1 MTYTNEELEI
11 LFSQGNSKINKSV
24 KLSEA
29 DRKANVKIFCKE
41 PYAQELY
48 DKYFGS
54 ESGRQLLT
62 GSKDIPVGEIRTV
75 SLKKIDFAM
84 SMVEMED
91 VSSMTSIFVPFREFS
106 EEPSL
111 SLLNEDKDRKYKVM
125 IYKSNMSEILGSEKK
140 CAALTLRE
148 DVEYFTKNNK
158 WFYVKVVELIKGGY
172 LAIYKNQIK
181 CFLPGSHAAANVIR
195 DFSEYLHK
203 EIPVMVEN
211 YDSVNNLFIVSYKK
225 YIKETLPEKVS
236 DLSFSQKYTGTLT
249 NNPYDFGIFVEF
261 QNYYTGLI
269 HKSDFENDAA
279 FKEFSKGL
287 RSGNQIDFWVKD
299 VVQKKGEYR
308 IILTTN
314 PDSIDPV
321 KKSWQSLKDGI
332 ENQVLNYSYDKG
344 SMKMTLPDEQT
355 ISVSVSATVMQ
366 DHKIDGRVLIQ
377 KVDVLK
383 QNLGFEILLD

>member
-1 MTYTNEELEI
+1 MTYTNEELEL
-11 LFSQGNSKINKSV
+11 LFAQGNSKVNKLI
-24 KLSEA
+24 KLSAA
-29 DRKANVKIFCKE
+29 DKKAGVKIFCKE
-41 PYAQELY
+41 PYAQDLY
-48 DKYFGS
+48 DRYFGS
-54 ESGRQLLT
+54 EAGHHIPV
-62 GSKDIPVGEIRTV
+62 GNKDIPVGEIRTV
-75 SLKKIDFAM
+75 SIKKIDFSA

-91 VSSMTSIFVPFREFS
+91 TSTMTSIFVPFREFS
-106 EEPSL
+106 QEPSL

-148 DVEYFTKNNK
+148 DVEYFAKNNK

-236 DLSFSQKYTGTLT
+236 DLSFSQQYTGTLT
-249 NNPYDFGIFVEF
+249 NNPYDFGVFVEF

-279 FKEFSKGL
+279 FKEFCKGL
-287 RSGNQIDFWVKD
+287 RSGDKIDFWVKD

-308 IILTTN
+308 IILTVN
-314 PDSIDPV
+314 PDTIDPV
-321 KKSWQSLKDGI
+321 KKSWQLLKESI
-332 ENQVLNYSYDKG
+332 EGQALEYTYEKG
-344 SMKMTLPDEQT
+344 SVKMLLPDGQT
-355 ISVSVSATVMQ
+355 ISVSVSQQVMQ
-366 DHKIDGRVLIQ
+366 DYPTEGRLLIE

-383 QNLGFEILLD
+383 QNLGFNLLSN

>member
-11 LFSQGNSKINKSV
+11 LFSQGNSKINNSV

-41 PYAQELY
+41 PYAQDLY

-54 ESGRQLLT
+54 EAGHQLPT
-62 GSKDIPVGEIRTV
+62 ASKDIPVGEIRTV

-91 VSSMTSIFVPFREFS
+91 SSTMTSIFVPFREFS
-106 EEPSL
+106 QEPSL
-111 SLLNEDKDRKYKVM
+111 SLLNEDRKYKVM

-225 YIKETLPEKVS
+225 YIKETLPQKVS

-332 ENQVLNYSYDKG
+332 ENQILNYSYSKG
-344 SMKMTLPDEQT
+344 SMTMTLPDEQT

-366 DHKIDGRVLIQ
+366 DHSVDGRVLIQ
-377 KVDVLK
+377 KVDVIK
-383 QNLGFEILLD
+383 QNLGFEVLLD

>member
-1 MTYTNEELEI
+1 MTYTNEELEL
-11 LFSQGNSKINKSV
+11 LFAQGNSKVNKLI
-24 KLSEA
+24 KLSAA
-29 DRKANVKIFCKE
+29 DKKAGVKIFCKE
-41 PYAQELY
+41 PYAQDLY
-48 DKYFGS
+48 DRYFGS
-54 ESGRQLLT
+54 EAGHQVPV
-62 GSKDIPVGEIRTV
+62 GNKDIPVGEIRTV
-75 SLKKIDFAM
+75 SIKKIDFSA

-91 VSSMTSIFVPFREFS
+91 AASMTSIFVPFREFS
-106 EEPSL
+106 QEPTL
-111 SLLNEDKDRKYKVM
+111 SLLNDDANRTYKVM
-125 IYKSNMSEILGSEKK
+125 IYKSNMNEILGSEKK

-148 DVEYFTKNNK
+148 DVEYFAKNNK

-211 YDSVNNLFIVSYKK
+211 YDSINNLFIVSYKK

-236 DLSFSQKYTGTLT
+236 DLSFSEQYTGTLT
-249 NNPYDFGIFVEF
+249 NNPYDFGVFVEF

-279 FKEFSKGL
+279 FKEFCKGL
-287 RSGNQIDFWVKD
+287 RSGDKIDFWVKD

-308 IILTTN
+308 IILTVN
-314 PDSIDPV
+314 PESIDPV
-321 KKSWQSLKDGI
+321 KKSWQTLKESI
-332 ENQVLNYSYDKG
+332 EGQALEYTYEKG
-344 SMKMTLPDEQT
+344 SVKMVLPDGQT
-355 ISVSVSATVMQ
+355 ISVSVSQQVMQ
-366 DHKIDGRVLIQ
+366 DYPSFGRLLIE

-383 QNLGFEILLD
+383 QNLGFNLLSN

>member
-1 MTYTNEELEI
+1 MTYTNEELEL
-11 LFSQGNSKINKSV
+11 LFAQGNSKVNKLI
-24 KLSEA
+24 KLSAA
-29 DRKANVKIFCKE
+29 DKKAGVKIFCKE
-41 PYAQELY
+41 PYAQDLY
-48 DKYFGS
+48 DRYFGS
-54 ESGRQLLT
+54 EAGHYIPV
-62 GSKDIPVGEIRTV
+62 GNKDIPVGEIRTV
-75 SLKKIDFAM
+75 SIKKIDFSA

-91 VSSMTSIFVPFREFS
+91 TSTMTSIFVPFREFS
-106 EEPSL
+106 QEPSL

-148 DVEYFTKNNK
+148 DVEYFAKNNK

-236 DLSFSQKYTGTLT
+236 DLSFSQQYTGTLT
-249 NNPYDFGIFVEF
+249 NNPYDFGVFVEF

-279 FKEFSKGL
+279 FKEFCKGL
-287 RSGNQIDFWVKD
+287 RSGDKIDFWVKD

-308 IILTTN
+308 IILTVN
-314 PDSIDPV
+314 PDTIDPV
-321 KKSWQSLKDGI
+321 KKSWQLLKESI
-332 ENQVLNYSYDKG
+332 EGQALEYTYEKG
-344 SMKMTLPDEQT
+344 SVKMLLPDGQT
-355 ISVSVSATVMQ
+355 ISVSVSQQVMQ
-366 DHKIDGRVLIQ
+366 DYPTEGRLLIE

-383 QNLGFEILLD
+383 QNLGFNLLSN

>member
-11 LFSQGNSKINKSV
+11 LFSQGNSKINNSV

-41 PYAQELY
+41 PYAQDLY

-54 ESGRQLLT
+54 EAGHQLPT
-62 GSKDIPVGEIRTV
+62 ASKDIPVGEIRTV

-106 EEPSL
+106 QEPSL
-111 SLLNEDKDRKYKVM
+111 SLLNEDRKYKVM

-225 YIKETLPEKVS
+225 YIKETLPQKVS

-287 RSGNQIDFWVKD
+287 RSGNQLDFWVKD

-332 ENQVLNYSYDKG
+332 ENQILNYSYSKG
-344 SMKMTLPDEQT
+344 SMTMTLPDEQT

-366 DHKIDGRVLIQ
+366 DHSVDGRVLIQ
-377 KVDVLK
+377 KVDVIK
-383 QNLGFEILLD
+383 QNLGFEVLLD

>member
-11 LFSQGNSKINKSV
+11 LFSQGNSKINNSV

-41 PYAQELY
+41 PYAQDLY

-54 ESGRQLLT
+54 EAGHQLPT
-62 GSKDIPVGEIRTV
+62 ASKDIPVGEIRTV

-106 EEPSL
+106 QEPSL
-111 SLLNEDKDRKYKVM
+111 SLLNEDRKYKVM

-225 YIKETLPEKVS
+225 YIKETLPQKVS

-308 IILTTN
+308 IILTTK

-332 ENQVLNYSYDKG
+332 ENQILNYSYSKG
-344 SMKMTLPDEQT
+344 SMTMTLPDEQT

-366 DHKIDGRVLIQ
+366 DHSVDGRVLIQ
-377 KVDVLK
+377 KVDVIK
-383 QNLGFEILLD
+383 QNLGFEVLLD

>member
-1 MTYTNEELEI
+1 MTYTNEELEFI
-11 LFSQGNSKINKSV
+11 FAQGNAKVNKAV
-24 KLSEA
+24 KLTAA
-29 DRKANVKIFCKE
+29 DKKAGVKIFCKE
-41 PYAQELY
+41 PYAQEMY
-48 DKYFGS
+48 DRYFSS
-54 ESGRQLLT
+54 EAGHPMPA
-62 GSKDIPVGEIRTV
+62 GNKDIPVGEIRTV
-75 SLKKIDFAM
+75 SIKKIDFAM

-91 VSSMTSIFVPFREFS
+91 ASTMTSIFVPFREFS
-106 EEPSL
+106 QEPSL

-125 IYKSNMSEILGSEKK
+125 IYKSNMSEILGSEKR

-148 DVEYFTKNNK
+148 DVEYFAKNNK

-211 YDSVNNLFIVSYKK
+211 FDSVNNLFIVSYKK
-225 YIKETLPEKVS
+225 YIKETLPQKVS
-236 DLSFSQKYTGTLT
+236 DLSFGQKYTGTLT
-249 NNPYDFGIFVEF
+249 NNPYDFGVFVEF

-279 FKEFSKGL
+279 FREFSKGL
-287 RSGNQIDFWVKD
+287 RSGDQLDFWVKD
-299 VVQKKGEYR
+299 VVQKKGDYR
-308 IILTTN
+308 IILTVN
-314 PDSIDPV
+314 PESIDPV

-332 ENQVLNYSYDKG
+332 EGQTLDYSYEKG

-355 ISVSVSATVMQ
+355 ISVSVSSQVMQ
-366 DHKIDGRVLIQ
+366 GRSAEGQVLIQ

-383 QNLGFEILLD
+383 QNLGFEILGN

>member
-41 PYAQELY
+41 PYAQDLY

-54 ESGRQLLT
+54 EAGHQLPT
-62 GSKDIPVGEIRTV
+62 ASKDIPVGEIRTV

-106 EEPSL
+106 QEPSL

-225 YIKETLPEKVS
+225 YIKETLPQKVS

-332 ENQVLNYSYDKG
+332 ENQILNYSYSKG
-344 SMKMTLPDEQT
+344 SMTMTLPDEQT

-366 DHKIDGRVLIQ
+366 DHSVDGRVLIQ
-377 KVDVLK
+377 KVDVIK
-383 QNLGFEILLD
+383 QNLGFEVLLD

>member
-1 MTYTNEELEI
+1 
-11 LFSQGNSKINKSV
+11 
-24 KLSEA
+24 
-29 DRKANVKIFCKE
+29 
-41 PYAQELY
+41 
-48 DKYFGS
+48 
-54 ESGRQLLT
+54 
-62 GSKDIPVGEIRTV
+62 
-75 SLKKIDFAM
+75 
-84 SMVEMED
+84 
-91 VSSMTSIFVPFREFS
+91 
-106 EEPSL
+106 
-111 SLLNEDKDRKYKVM
+111 M

-148 DVEYFTKNNK
+148 DVEYFAKNNK

-236 DLSFSQKYTGTLT
+236 DLSFSQQYTGTLT
-249 NNPYDFGIFVEF
+249 NNPYDFGVFVEF

-279 FKEFSKGL
+279 FKEFCKGL
-287 RSGNQIDFWVKD
+287 RSGDKIDFWVKD

-308 IILTTN
+308 IILTVN
-314 PDSIDPV
+314 PDTIDPV
-321 KKSWQSLKDGI
+321 KKSWQLLKESI
-332 ENQVLNYSYDKG
+332 EGQALEYTYEKG
-344 SMKMTLPDEQT
+344 SVKMLLPDGQT
-355 ISVSVSATVMQ
+355 ISVSVSQQVMQ
-366 DHKIDGRVLIQ
+366 DYPTEGRLLIE

-383 QNLGFEILLD
+383 QNLGFNLLSN

>member
-1 MTYTNEELEI
+1 MTYTNEELEL
-11 LFSQGNSKINKSV
+11 LFEQGNSKINKAV
-24 KLSEA
+24 KLSSA
-29 DRKANVKIFCKE
+29 DKKANVKIFCKE
-41 PYAQELY
+41 PYAQEMY
-48 DKYFGS
+48 DRYFSS
-54 ESGRQLLT
+54 EAGHPMPA
-62 GSKDIPVGEIRTV
+62 GNKDIPVGEIRTV

-106 EEPSL
+106 QEPSL
-111 SLLNEDKDRKYKVM
+111 SLLNEDRKYKVM

-225 YIKETLPEKVS
+225 YIKETLPQKVS

-308 IILTTN
+308 IILTTK

-332 ENQVLNYSYDKG
+332 ENQILNYSYSKG
-344 SMKMTLPDEQT
+344 SMTMTLPDEQT

-366 DHKIDGRVLIQ
+366 DHSVDGRVLIQ
-377 KVDVLK
+377 KVDVIK
-383 QNLGFEILLD
+383 QNLGFEVLLD